1 MGTPS
6 TSAVT
11 FRAHIV
17 PSAVLQHAAGNDNPL
32 KCSLS
37 RADACL
43 GSIEIQTKKGTCGC
57 RCLFAPE
64 NNEILNLWRDFLK
77 VVDFI
82 DDNHEWLNPLLAQT
96 DKMKQ

>member
-11 FRAHIV
+11 FSAHIV

-37 RADACL
+37 RAECVF
-43 GSIEIQTKKGTCGC
+43 GEHRNTNKKSTCGC
-57 RCLFAPE
+57 RCLFAPQNSE
-64 NNEILNLWRDFLK
+64 MLNLWRDFLK

-82 DDNHEWLNPLLAQT
+82 DDNHEWLNPLMAQT

>member
-17 PSAVLQHAAGNDNPL
+17 PSAVLN
-32 KCSLS
+32 
-37 RADACL
+37 ACL
-43 GSIEIQTKKGTCGC
+43 ESIEIQTKKGTCGC
-57 RCLFAPE
+57 RCLFAPRNSE
-64 NNEILNLWRDFLK
+64 MLNLWRDFLK

>member
-37 RADACL
+37 RAECVFGEHRDTNKTDTLAFL
-43 GSIEIQTKKGTCGC
+43 D
-57 RCLFAPE
+57 E
-64 NNEILNLWRDFLK
+64 NNMPGIGKWLRKKRLG
-77 VVDFI
+77 I
-82 DDNHEWLNPLLAQT
+82 DMGVKAASGFCTYPLYMLF
-96 DKMKQ
+96 